1 VHGAHAVLDSQQP
14 GTASEVPGLPAEI
27 DIATTAAY
35 TRRVLAGELPI
46 PPAIERQVE
55 HILQIAVR
63 TAQDTASETTP

>member
-1 VHGAHAVLDSQQP
+1 MQGVHAVLESQQP

-27 DIATTAAY
+27 DVATTAHY

-55 HILQIAVR
+55 HILRLADQTV
-63 TAQDTASETTP
+63 SETSP